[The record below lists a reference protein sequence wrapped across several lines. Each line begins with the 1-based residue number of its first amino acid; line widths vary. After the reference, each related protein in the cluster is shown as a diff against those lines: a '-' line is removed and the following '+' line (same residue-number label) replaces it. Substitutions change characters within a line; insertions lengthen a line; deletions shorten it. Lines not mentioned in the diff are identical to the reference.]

1 MWKPLIIR
9 VGLILLAISVIPALA
24 FGLFLWRFIPRI
36 PAADFPTP
44 KDQVEA
50 REQDLEYLLN
60 ITSID
65 HSFSET
71 AESEFLA
78 QVETLGE
85 NMVGMSDAE
94 FALGVAAAVA
104 LADNGHT
111 NVRIASLADQFNSL
125 PLRFFW
131 FEDGLHIVRA
141 HAEFSDLIGAQVVA
155 YDGADPEELV
165 PQLARY
171 TGGKEVDARF
181 YSPYFLSSPGLM
193 YGAGLATNRDQ
204 VSFTLR
210 LISGETQEVTIE
222 IEEKQTE
229 TIHAVNHPLAKN
241 FDEELNSGNDWVFLN
256 AASVTKTHYGMNPKE
271 DFWTDELP
279 NSGYYVRMRWT
290 IGTDETSLRQWLAG
304 IGSELKGAPVD
315 YLVIDLRS
323 NPGGDYTQTM
333 RFARSIAELVKPD
346 GQVYTLTDHGTFSAA
361 LVTTALIKNGA
372 GEQGQIVGSEVGD
385 REQFWA
391 EGGRSMILPNS
402 AIRIS
407 VSTGYHDWENGC
419 TDWSRCFWVNILM
432 GAAVGK
438 LDPDIIAPVSFAD
451 YALGVDT
458 TLQAVFEAEE
468 IYAR

>member
-1 MWKPLIIR
+1 LALSAIP
-9 VGLILLAISVIPALA
+9 GIL
-24 FGLFLWRFIPRI
+24 FGIFLWRFIPRI
-36 PAADFPTP
+36 PAADFPAP
-44 KDQVEA
+44 QNQVEA

-65 HSFSET
+65 HSFSEE
-71 AESEFLA
+71 AEKEFLS
-78 QVETLGE
+78 QVEELGK
-85 NMVGMSDAE
+85 NMADMSDAE
-94 FALGVAAAVA
+94 FALHIAAAGA

-131 FEDGLHIVRA
+131 FEDGLYIVRA
-141 HAEFSDLIGAQVVA
+141 HAEFSELIGAQVVA
-155 YDGADPEELV
+155 YDGVAPETLV

-181 YSPYFLSSPGLM
+181 YSPYFLGSPGLM
-193 YGAGLATNRDQ
+193 HGAGLVTNPDQ
-204 VSFTLR
+204 VSFILR
-210 LISGETQEVTIE
+210 LSGGETQEVTIQ

-229 TIHAVNHPLAKN
+229 TLHGVRHPIAKN
-241 FDEELNSGNDWVFLN
+241 FEAETNSGNDWVYLD
-256 AASVTKTHYGMNPKE
+256 AESVTKTHYGMRPEE

-279 NSGYYVRMRWT
+279 NSGYYVRMRWSASSE
-290 IGTDETSLRQWLAG
+290 DPVLSQWLAD
-304 IGSELKGAPVD
+304 IGKELKEAPAD

-333 RFARSIAELVKPD
+333 RFARSVTELVKPD
-346 GQVYTLTDHGTFSAA
+346 GRVYTLTDHGTFSAA
-361 LVTTALIKNGA
+361 LVTTAFIKDAA

-391 EGGRSMILPNS
+391 EGGRSMTLPNS
-402 AIRIS
+402 SVRVS

-419 TDWSRCFWVNILM
+419 TDWSRCFWVNILF

-438 LDPDIIAPVSFAD
+438 LDPDIIAPVTFAD
-451 YALGVDT
+451 YSQGIDT

-468 IYAR
+468 NYSR

>member
-9 VGLILLAISVIPALA
+9 IGLVLLALSAIPGIF

-36 PAADFPTP
+36 PTADFPTP
-44 KDQVEA
+44 QNQTEA

-65 HSFSET
+65 HSFSEE
-71 AESEFLA
+71 AEREFQSRIEA
-78 QVETLGE
+78 LGE
-85 NMVGMSDAE
+85 NSADLSDAE
-94 FALGVAAAVA
+94 FALAIAAAVA

-131 FEDGLHIVRA
+131 FKDGLYIVRA
-141 HAEFSDLIGAQVVA
+141 HAEFSDLIGAQVLA
-155 YDGADPEELV
+155 YDGVDPDELV
-165 PQLARY
+165 PQVARY
-171 TGGKEVDARF
+171 TGGKEVDGRF
-181 YSPYFLSSPGLM
+181 YSPYFFSSPALM
-193 YGAGLATNRDQ
+193 HAARLAINPDQ
-204 VSFTLR
+204 VSLTLR
-210 LISGETQEVTIE
+210 LIGGETQEITIQ

-229 TIHAVNHPLAKN
+229 TLHAVKHPLAKQ
-241 FDEELNSGNDWVFLN
+241 FEEEVNSGNDWVFLD
-256 AASVTKTHYGMNPKE
+256 AASVTKTHYGMNPEE

-290 IGTDETSLRQWLAG
+290 VGTDETSLRQWLGG
-304 IGSELKGAPVD
+304 IRSELQGDPAD

-323 NPGGDYTQTM
+323 NPGGDYTQAM
-333 RFARSIAELVKPD
+333 RFARSVTELVKPD
-346 GQVYTLTDHGTFSAA
+346 GRVYTLTDHGTFSAA
-361 LVTTALIKNGA
+361 LVTAALIKDGA

-391 EGGRSMILPNS
+391 EGGRSMTLPNS
-402 AIRIS
+402 DIRVS

-419 TDWSRCFWVNILM
+419 TDWSTCFWVNILF

-438 LDPDIIAPVSFAD
+438 LDPDIIAPVTFVD
-451 YALGVDT
+451 YVQGVDT
-458 TLQAVFEAEE
+458 TLQVVLEAEE
-468 IYAR
+468 KLR